1 MHLVQNLRGLMKGMV
16 INMEDS
22 LIIGSFVRSVAG
34 RDTGKIYVILASD
47 TEYVYLVD
55 GKIRTMDRPKKKNKK
70 HVRLLDKRDP
80 NLTEKINGKKIRN
93 EEIKRAI
100 KLLEKE
106 QQL

>member
-1 MHLVQNLRGLMKGMV
+1 MV
-16 INMEDS
+16 FNMEDS
-22 LIIGSFVRSVAG
+22 LIIGSFVRSIAG
-34 RDTGKIYVILASD
+34 RDAGKYYVIFQAD

-70 HVRLLDKRDP
+70 HVSLLDIGDP
-80 NLTEKINGKKIRN
+80 GLTEKIRNKTARN

-106 QQL
+106 EQ